1 MKKMKPLTPSK
12 GKIEESF
19 TRAFCATLPS
29 EKDVSAVS
37 KAFCATLP
45 GEPDDVRITKAFCAT
60 LPSERDVKKKTSE
73 VLKTVIKK

>member
-1 MKKMKPLTPSK
+1 MRPLNPDR

-29 EKDVSAVS
+29 EREVLEVS

-45 GEPDDVRITKAFCAT
+45 GEPDAAAITKSFCAT
-60 LPSERDVKKKTSE
+60 LPSERDTRSRTRE
-73 VLKTVIKK
+73 VLKSMLKE